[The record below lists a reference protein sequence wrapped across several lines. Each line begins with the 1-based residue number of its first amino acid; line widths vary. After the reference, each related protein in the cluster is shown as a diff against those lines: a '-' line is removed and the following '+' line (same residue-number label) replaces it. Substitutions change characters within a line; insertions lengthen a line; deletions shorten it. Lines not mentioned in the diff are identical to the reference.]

1 MRAEIKRRFRLSRC
15 LTISN
20 KDRIKQLVETICA
33 ERIDITVNYG
43 DWFAIGCILARM
55 FEEEGRKLFHAIGQ
69 FYPDYKR
76 EESDNEYFKCIKYG
90 RDYYYKTEKIFD
102 IARKYGLDF

>member
-1 MRAEIKRRFRLSRC
+1 M
-15 LTISN
+15 
-20 KDRIKQLVETICA
+20 
-33 ERIDITVNYG
+33 
-43 DWFAIGCILARM
+43 ARM